1 MESVILQFGWLYV
14 QVFEC
19 LRLRIND
26 LVEKFSLNL
35 IRGGRLP
42 PDRAIESLC

>member
-1 MESVILQFGWLYV
+1 MESVILQVGWLYV

-26 LVEKFSLNL
+26 LVEKFPLNL

-42 PDRAIESLC
+42 PDGAVESFC